1 MNIGDAVISTAGRDA
16 GRIFLVTGVEN
27 GQYCYICDGK
37 LRKTV
42 RPKKKKV
49 KHLKKIYGSDGEILS
64 LLQSESVLS
73 DKKIRRILAELKA
86 KNGEE

>member
-16 GRIFLVTGVEN
+16 GRLFLVTAVEDEK
-27 GQYCYICDGK
+27 YCYICDGK
-37 LRKTV
+37 LRKAAK
-42 RPKKKKV
+42 PKKKKV
-49 KHLKKIYGSDGEILS
+49 RHLKKIYGSDGEILS
-64 LLQSESVLS
+64 LLQSESILS